1 MSSDDIDVKKRAE
14 KAALIHVGASF
25 LKVPQAMRAA
35 GFSDG
40 DSQNP
45 TLQQRVRRIIKDKL
59 ENENMSQALGVVRIR
74 PNPSP
79 VSDFSSNTTTVGSL
93 DASSATEESFPL
105 PRLNTVR
112 STASAAM
119 KKAKN
124 KRAMKKFSDTAL
136 KAATALYHDE
146 QKKENGMS
154 AKQVERMI
162 KARFSGEGPCA
173 RSITRYVNEYKLVG
187 TSPLKNGRPGEIPP
201 HAFDSLCVGLES
213 YISICQNNKKFMKLG
228 KLKLAMLVN
237 AVVDRDVDEKNNSYK
252 LLSRIA
258 KSKNIHLDSIKTST
272 QEARRILWTK
282 AKFLVM
288 WFNTW
293 EANLIQ
299 LGFGKK
305 SDVDGGFEIPDD
317 QLVRILNFDETCCST
332 DGSGDA
338 AGGRPEAVFYNPNL
352 PFVGRATSKSS
363 STTTMITGS
372 NAAGEAIPPH
382 FQFMT
387 SAQSEDAMRMRMD
400 MAEYFPDI
408 LCKFGRETALPTA
421 ISYGMNEKGGMDE
434 KEFEKYIKNSILH
447 LYPDACDVPGKRV
460 IIKVDSGPGRLN
472 TELLAELRLLGFY
485 LYPGVPNTTAVTQET
500 DRNYGPFKSRFRRN
514 LGEIVDARI
523 MQNKSVSIQPWLIG
537 MIVFGG
543 TDPETGFRVTE
554 CAFTHGFSKES
565 CLKAWAKVGAA
576 PLTRKCLS
584 DPKVS
589 RTLGDDDGGNDE
601 YLLSIQT
608 ANDLATHALDD
619 MGYNGKLLRVS
630 VERDRED
637 SVPLT
642 LPHSKE
648 RIEQLRK
655 ATTHSSKFLVTQG
668 DHLTNNDHFI
678 AAQANIMSRN
688 VKELLMV
695 KRQRMK
701 AMQIREAAQ
710 AVMAKWEDELRNLD
724 CQKLTVADV
733 ECLLRWYGAW
743 RGEKMSKSEKVS
755 RLVGILE
762 EKGEP
767 PTIEEWTADDEGR
780 LQSLQNNTITLGDTA
795 VGRKQV
801 LFEQQMVAA
810 SITMSED
817 QWNRCV
823 EMRKQK
829 LEFEEVGREY
839 EMATAGSLEMGEQ
852 VMEEHEVGAL

>member
-79 VSDFSSNTTTVGSL
+79 VSDFSSNTTTIGSL
-93 DASSATEESFPL
+93 DASSATVESFPL

-187 TSPLKNGRPGEIPP
+187 TSPLKNGR
-201 HAFDSLCVGLES
+201 
-213 YISICQNNKKFMKLG
+213 
-228 KLKLAMLVN
+228 
-237 AVVDRDVDEKNNSYK
+237 
-252 LLSRIA
+252 
-258 KSKNIHLDSIKTST
+258 
-272 QEARRILWTK
+272 
-282 AKFLVM
+282 
-288 WFNTW
+288 
-293 EANLIQ
+293 
-299 LGFGKK
+299 
-305 SDVDGGFEIPDD
+305 
-317 QLVRILNFDETCCST
+317 
-332 DGSGDA
+332 
-338 AGGRPEAVFYNPNL
+338 
-352 PFVGRATSKSS
+352 
-363 STTTMITGS
+363 
-372 NAAGEAIPPH
+372 
-382 FQFMT
+382 
-387 SAQSEDAMRMRMD
+387 
-400 MAEYFPDI
+400 
-408 LCKFGRETALPTA
+408 
-421 ISYGMNEKGGMDE
+421 
-434 KEFEKYIKNSILH
+434 
-447 LYPDACDVPGKRV
+447 
-460 IIKVDSGPGRLN
+460 
-472 TELLAELRLLGFY
+472 
-485 LYPGVPNTTAVTQET
+485 
-500 DRNYGPFKSRFRRN
+500 
-514 LGEIVDARI
+514 
-523 MQNKSVSIQPWLIG
+523 
-537 MIVFGG
+537 
-543 TDPETGFRVTE
+543 
-554 CAFTHGFSKES
+554 
-565 CLKAWAKVGAA
+565 
-576 PLTRKCLS
+576 
-584 DPKVS
+584 
-589 RTLGDDDGGNDE
+589 
-601 YLLSIQT
+601 
-608 ANDLATHALDD
+608 
-619 MGYNGKLLRVS
+619 
-630 VERDRED
+630 
-637 SVPLT
+637 
-642 LPHSKE
+642 
-648 RIEQLRK
+648 
-655 ATTHSSKFLVTQG
+655 
-668 DHLTNNDHFI
+668 
-678 AAQANIMSRN
+678 
-688 VKELLMV
+688 
-695 KRQRMK
+695 
-701 AMQIREAAQ
+701 
-710 AVMAKWEDELRNLD
+710 
-724 CQKLTVADV
+724 
-733 ECLLRWYGAW
+733 
-743 RGEKMSKSEKVS
+743 VS

-823 EMRKQK
+823 EMRKRK

>member
-79 VSDFSSNTTTVGSL
+79 VSDFSSNTTTIGSL

-213 YISICQNNKKFMKLG
+213 YISIC
-228 KLKLAMLVN
+228 
-237 AVVDRDVDEKNNSYK
+237 
-252 LLSRIA
+252 
-258 KSKNIHLDSIKTST
+258 
-272 QEARRILWTK
+272 
-282 AKFLVM
+282 
-288 WFNTW
+288 
-293 EANLIQ
+293 
-299 LGFGKK
+299 
-305 SDVDGGFEIPDD
+305 
-317 QLVRILNFDETCCST
+317 
-332 DGSGDA
+332 
-338 AGGRPEAVFYNPNL
+338 
-352 PFVGRATSKSS
+352 
-363 STTTMITGS
+363 
-372 NAAGEAIPPH
+372 
-382 FQFMT
+382 
-387 SAQSEDAMRMRMD
+387 
-400 MAEYFPDI
+400 
-408 LCKFGRETALPTA
+408 
-421 ISYGMNEKGGMDE
+421 
-434 KEFEKYIKNSILH
+434 
-447 LYPDACDVPGKRV
+447 
-460 IIKVDSGPGRLN
+460 
-472 TELLAELRLLGFY
+472 
-485 LYPGVPNTTAVTQET
+485 
-500 DRNYGPFKSRFRRN
+500 
-514 LGEIVDARI
+514 
-523 MQNKSVSIQPWLIG
+523 
-537 MIVFGG
+537 
-543 TDPETGFRVTE
+543 
-554 CAFTHGFSKES
+554 
-565 CLKAWAKVGAA
+565 
-576 PLTRKCLS
+576 
-584 DPKVS
+584 
-589 RTLGDDDGGNDE
+589 
-601 YLLSIQT
+601 
-608 ANDLATHALDD
+608 
-619 MGYNGKLLRVS
+619 
-630 VERDRED
+630 
-637 SVPLT
+637 
-642 LPHSKE
+642 
-648 RIEQLRK
+648 
-655 ATTHSSKFLVTQG
+655 
-668 DHLTNNDHFI
+668 
-678 AAQANIMSRN
+678 
-688 VKELLMV
+688 V

-743 RGEKMSKSEKVS
+743 RGEKMSKSDKVS

-767 PTIEEWTADDEGR
+767 PTIEEWTAEDEGR
-780 LQSLQNNTITLGDTA
+780 LQSLQNNRITLGDTA

-823 EMRKQK
+823 EMRKRK